1 MGGPPP
7 DNETSCCDY
16 AVKPTTVREMAAV
29 SSVCLEFMV
38 GLLTP
43 AVTHQN
49 FFNNFWLAHML
60 QENTIFKVSI
70 SLARMLLTKIK
81 ALIEVYVSDHSWL
94 S

>member
-1 MGGPPP
+1 M
-7 DNETSCCDY
+7 
-16 AVKPTTVREMAAV
+16 VAV

-38 GLLTP
+38 GLLAP

-49 FFNNFWLAHML
+49 LLNNFWLAHML
-60 QENTIFKVSI
+60 QEKAIFKVSI

-81 ALIEVYVSDHSWL
+81 ALIEVYVPDHSWL